1 MTMSI
6 EEAIKRLRSYE
17 IINSMQEKEQLA
29 EWLEELKMLRELKA
43 EHRKIGNIEG
53 FNKGYNSGWIPC
65 SERLPEE
72 TEKLYLVTYKKFILG
87 NFRYFMDIAYLSPLP
102 DGTLEWVSEKA
113 PVTRKV
119 EAWQDL
125 PEEYKGIK

>member
-1 MTMSI
+1 MNKAFEKILERLDSYI
-6 EEAIKRLRSYE
+6 EDAKSEGDFSYIKPFK
-17 IINSMQEKEQLA
+17 IAKIAVQEVA
-29 EWLEELKMLRELKA
+29 EE
-43 EHRKIGNIEG
+43 
-53 FNKGYNSGWIPC
+53 YNSGWIPC
-65 SERLPEE
+65 SERMPEE

-102 DGTLEWVSEKA
+102 DGTLEWRSEKA

-119 EAWQDL
+119 EAWQEL

>member
-1 MTMSI
+1 MNK
-6 EEAIKRLRSYE
+6 AF
-17 IINSMQEKEQLA
+17 EKI
-29 EWLEELKMLRELKA
+29 LEKLEDLQNNLTSQTE
-43 EHRKIGNIEG
+43 GNIDLQIGVINGVMYSKKIVREVAEE
-53 FNKGYNSGWIPC
+53 YNNGWIPC
-65 SERLPEE
+65 SERMPEE

-102 DGTLEWVSEKA
+102 EGTLEWRSEKA

-125 PEEYKGIK
+125 PEEYKGH

>member
-1 MTMSI
+1 MNKAFENII
-6 EEAIKRLRSYE
+6 EELEKNASRYTKKYVTPYGNNGYRDTKAISVNKAIE
-17 IINSMQEKEQLA
+17 IVKQEA
-29 EWLEELKMLRELKA
+29 EK
-43 EHRKIGNIEG
+43 
-53 FNKGYNSGWIPC
+53 YNSGWIPC

-102 DGTLEWVSEKA
+102 DGTLEWISEKA

-119 EAWQDL
+119 EAWQEL

>member
-1 MTMSI
+1 MNKAFEKII
-6 EEAIKRLRSYE
+6 EELEKNASRYTKKYVTPYGNNGYRDTKAISVNKAIE
-17 IINSMQEKEQLA
+17 IVKQEA
-29 EWLEELKMLRELKA
+29 EK
-43 EHRKIGNIEG
+43 
-53 FNKGYNSGWIPC
+53 YNSGWIPC
-65 SERLPEE
+65 SERMPEE

-119 EAWQDL
+119 EAWQEL
-125 PEEYKGIK
+125 PEEYKGH

>member
-1 MTMSI
+1 MN
-6 EEAIKRLRSYE
+6 KVF
-17 IINSMQEKEQLA
+17 EKI
-29 EWLEELKMLRELKA
+29 LEKLEDLQNNLTSQTE
-43 EHRKIGNIEG
+43 GNIDLQVGVINGVMYSKKIVQEVSEE
-53 FNKGYNSGWIPC
+53 YNGGWIPC
-65 SERLPEE
+65 SERMPEE

-102 DGTLEWVSEKA
+102 DGTLEWRSEKA

-119 EAWQDL
+119 EAWQEL